1 MSPARLLLPALLL
14 LPAAHAQTLVAVN
27 EPKLPFSVSLPKGY
41 LGADFGD
48 GALGVSIVSAKAPPA
63 TLMRL
68 LYTPKNG
75 AAVNLNAEFKKF
87 EAGVGASGAAL
98 KQTSSRAAR
107 YGGVGGT
114 EREYT
119 LTHREGQLR
128 MRVWYGSGAKNLYS
142 FQLTDSPA
150 RYAAASALFS
160 KVLATVRFR

>member
-1 MSPARLLLPALLL
+1 MRPARLFLPALLL
-14 LPAAHAQTLVAVN
+14 LGAAPAQTLVPIN
-27 EPKLPFSVSLPKGY
+27 EPKLPFAVSLPKGY

-48 GALGVSIVSAKAPPA
+48 AAFGVSIVSAKAPPA

-75 AAVNLNAEFKKF
+75 AAVNLGTEFQKF
-87 EAGVGASGAAL
+87 EAGVRTSGAAL
-98 KQTSSRAAR
+98 KQTSSRAVR

-119 LTHREGQLR
+119 LTHPQGQLR